1 MEVDSEMAKKKC
13 ALCGK
18 YFSDYGVFKEK
29 AICRKCIREFYETA
43 HLLYSRQTASRRL
56 VR

>member
-18 YFSDYGVFKEK
+18 YFSDYGVFKGK